1 MGICGHPK
9 AQAVIGS
16 FSWASRSFSELLW
29 AFLADVA
36 FATGSIHFGSR
47 EFRAHVLSLDH
58 QGLAW
63 VLSQVPSCRNSPS
76 PPPFSQI
83 NKGPLTSE
91 VMWNPLVT
99 ECVSFATILHLFQHR
114 LHICKIYIISLN
126 SWTPTTEFHPA
137 CQNRQETSFDSS
149 LAFEMSFTSS
159 AKRAAL
165 PSINSDTKSHAAGW
179 ESFAIRMARDTGS
192 GAEVSAI
199 KAWKEMQPKE
209 SNDPQAC
216 SLVLEVKILWS
227 LQIQERN
234 GWTLQILYLRPRAMD
249 ES

>member
-1 MGICGHPK
+1 
-9 AQAVIGS
+9 
-16 FSWASRSFSELLW
+16 
-29 AFLADVA
+29 
-36 FATGSIHFGSR
+36 
-47 EFRAHVLSLDH
+47 
-58 QGLAW
+58 
-63 VLSQVPSCRNSPS
+63 
-76 PPPFSQI
+76 
-83 NKGPLTSE
+83 
-91 VMWNPLVT
+91 MWNPLVT
-99 ECVSFATILHLFQHR
+99 ECVPFATILHLFQHR

-209 SNDPQAC
+209 SNNPQAC
-216 SLVLEVKILWS
+216 TRCLVLEVKILWS
-227 LQIQERN
+227 LRIQERN
-234 GWTLQILYLRPRAMD
+234 GWTLQILYLRPRGNGRKLAWQGAWHENTLMLRMRMLPNLLVVATCRRWGR
-249 ES
+249 EG